1 MTTLT
6 LYGLK
11 NCDTC
16 KKAQK
21 ALEAAGKIFNL
32 VDIRTGAD
40 LTKKVPEW
48 LAQLGP
54 AALVNKRS
62 TTWRNLPD
70 GDRALICANAAEAVL
85 IEHPPLIKRPVI
97 ETGGIACVG
106 WTKDVQ
112 SALT

>member
-1 MTTLT
+1 MTALT

-21 ALEAAGKIFNL
+21 ALEAAGKAVDF
-32 VDIRTGAD
+32 VDIRSGTD

-70 GDRALICANAAEAVL
+70 GDRALIGANEAEAIL
-85 IEHPPLIKRPVI
+85 IEHPTLIKRPVI
-97 ETGGIACVG
+97 ETGGVACVG

-112 SALT
+112 DALT